1 MSTINFKIIYVVHI
15 TYVFTSVFL
24 LDSAILE
31 GLMSEFSKVNIIN
44 DLVEN
49 IIFVNF
55 FHNPL
60 MIMSLF

>member
-60 MIMSLF
+60 RIMSLF